1 MLITFIHPRFSFVPL
16 PLAVGKVQAGFPS
29 PADDYLEETLDL
41 NEHLIKHPAATFFV
55 RVQGESMIDAGIHQN
70 DLLIIDRSIIAKS
83 NDLVVCI
90 LDGDFTLKRIL
101 FSGKTISLVPANRN
115 YPLIKVGKEQDF
127 EVWGVVKHVIHT
139 V

>member
-1 MLITFIHPRFSFVPL
+1 MPVIFTYPRFSFAPL
-16 PLAVGKVQAGFPS
+16 PLAVAKVQAGFPS
-29 PADDYLEETLDL
+29 PADDYLEDTLDL
-41 NEHLIKHPAATFFV
+41 NEYLIKHPAATFFV

-101 FSGKTISLVPANRN
+101 FNGESISLVSANRR
-115 YPLIKVGKEQDF
+115 YPLIKISREQDF